1 MLCSKFS
8 PMCLRTLESVKQL
21 QISLESHFKIIW
33 IDHPSIR
40 QKLSQGDITT
50 VPTILTYKDTHY
62 EKLEGQDFVNYMN
75 SFIQKHVS
83 MSNIPPQPQEQQM
96 SQQMAQ
102 HQQLL
107 AQQQA
112 QQQMAQQQA
121 QQQLMAQQQAQ
132 QQLMAQ
138 QQAQLQA
145 QQQAQQQA
153 MLQQQHAQQQ
163 AVLQQ
168 QVNQEASQLQH
179 AQHQA
184 QAHQHMPPP
193 QHMNIQQSQQAQAQ
207 LQMNQQALQQ
217 AQGHLKVQNLPEN
230 GTTSLLS
237 ILGDKSLFDFQEDE
251 RQLGTDSRMSDH
263 SESSLQGSKRNS
275 INQKVRS
282 MSTDR
287 VGHIKPMSSLEE
299 IDADDTPFIE
309 PSVTLG
315 KKKMSI
321 SDMAKELAKG
331 RD

>member
-163 AVLQQ
+163 TVLQQ

-179 AQHQA
+179 AQHQV
-184 QAHQHMPPP
+184 QAHHHMPPP

-251 RQLGTDSRMSDH
+251 RHLGTDSRMSDH

-287 VGHIKPMSSLEE
+287 VGQIKPMSSLEE
-299 IDADDTPFIE
+299 IDSDDTPFIE

>member
-21 QISLESHFKIIW
+21 QISLEPHIKIIW
-33 IDHPSIR
+33 IDHPTIR
-40 QKLSQGDITT
+40 QKLNQSDITT
-50 VPTILTYKDTHY
+50 VPTILSYKDTHY
-62 EKLEGQDFVNYMN
+62 EKLEGQDFVNFMN

-83 MSNIPPQPQEQQM
+83 MSNVPNSDAQ
-96 SQQMAQ
+96 QQMAQ
-102 HQQLL
+102 QQM

-112 QQQMAQQQA
+112 QQQAMLAQQQA

-138 QQAQLQA
+138 QQAQQPA

-153 MLQQQHAQQQ
+153 MLAQQYTQQQIG
-163 AVLQQ
+163 LQT
-168 QVNQEASQLQH
+168 QVNHEASQLQQ
-179 AQHQA
+179 AQHQV
-184 QAHQHMPPP
+184 QAHQQMPTP
-193 QHMNIQQSQQAQAQ
+193 QHMNIQHSQQVQSQ

-237 ILGDKSLFDFQEDE
+237 ILGDKSLFDFQEEE
-251 RQLGTDSRMSDH
+251 RHMGTDSRMSDH
-263 SESSLQGSKRNS
+263 SESSLQGSKRNA
-275 INQKVRS
+275 INQRVRS

-287 VGHIKPMSSLEE
+287 VGQIKPMSSLEE
-299 IDADDTPFIE
+299 IDADDSPFIE
-309 PSVTLG
+309 PNVTLG

-331 RD
+331 RDV